1 MKDEQDFNA
10 ACADRMEWLR
20 EILAAFQEKLS
31 ISADIDVLKQQVE
44 DYEVRKIEINQKL
57 LFTNIIFYFK
67 NYNARRI
74 GQANWPLKGFGQSKK
89 QKKFI

>member
-44 DYEVRKIEINQKL
+44 DYEVRKI
-57 LFTNIIFYFK
+57 F
-67 NYNARRI
+67 
-74 GQANWPLKGFGQSKK
+74 S
-89 QKKFI
+89 